1 MPSFVVDLFFE
12 DSSYFLN
19 YLKFTG
25 WELYDGIAAINFAY
39 QMGWITS
46 YAIPLHLVVAR
57 VSERATL

>member
-46 YAIPLHLVVAR
+46 YAIPLHHLVV
-57 VSERATL
+57 ERATL

>member
-1 MPSFVVDLFFE
+1 MDLFFE

-46 YAIPLHLVVAR
+46 YAIPLHHLVV
-57 VSERATL
+57 ERAAL